1 MREMARRLGLLAAAI
16 LIGGCAAI
24 QREEAQKTESILSAS
39 GFQMKPADTPDRI
52 AHLQSLTP
60 LKVVPHTKD
69 GRLLY
74 VYADPKSCKCVFV
87 GDEQAYQR
95 YQALAIKEQL
105 AQEQMMAAQMNEDA
119 AMNWGLWGP
128 FWW

>member
-105 AQEQMMAAQMNEDA
+105 AQEQMMAAQMNQDA

>member
-1 MREMARRLGLLAAAI
+1 MREMVKRFGIASLAVV
-16 LIGGCAAI
+16 LGGCAAI
-24 QREEAQKTESILSAS
+24 HREEAHQTESVLSAA

-52 AHLQSLTP
+52 AHLNSLTP
-60 LKVVPHTKD
+60 RKLVPHMKD
-69 GRLLY
+69 GKLLY
-74 VYADPKSCKCVFV
+74 VYADRKGCNCLFV

-95 YQALAIKEQL
+95 YQQLALKQQL
-105 AQEQMMAAQMNEDA
+105 AQEQLMAAQMNEDA

>member
-1 MREMARRLGLLAAAI
+1 MREMAKRLGLLAAAI

-69 GRLLY
+69 GRLVY
-74 VYADPKSCKCVFV
+74 VYADPKSCKCLFV

>member
-105 AQEQMMAAQMNEDA
+105 AQEQVMAAQMNEDA

>member
-1 MREMARRLGLLAAAI
+1 MREMAKRLGLLAAAI

-69 GRLLY
+69 GRLVY
-74 VYADPKSCKCVFV
+74 VYADPKSCKCLFV

-105 AQEQMMAAQMNEDA
+105 AQEQVMAAQMNEDA